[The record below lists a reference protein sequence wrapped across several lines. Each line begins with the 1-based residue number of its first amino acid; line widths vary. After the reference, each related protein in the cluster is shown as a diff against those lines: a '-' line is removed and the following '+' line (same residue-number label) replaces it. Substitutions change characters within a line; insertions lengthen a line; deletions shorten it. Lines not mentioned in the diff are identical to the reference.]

1 VAGSSFVYSG
11 LHPLQQQLAS
21 KSESSSSRTHRGLV
35 LFRLKVARSAGE
47 IDELRS
53 AWDWLHSS
61 NLTMFQSYLWNRL
74 AADVFAGREQ
84 PYFIFAE
91 SDNGA
96 AIIPAIIDT
105 DTKTLGFAG
114 ERLFDYRDY
123 LAAGDSEAL
132 QRAWQRL
139 AELNLP
145 VSITAINRP
154 DDLIWACL
162 PKTRFSGAPQLMT
175 REISPDDFT
184 RSHARAF
191 SRLRK
196 LERMG
201 FQLRQCS
208 GSSPVVRR
216 IYESRA
222 NQRDGD
228 ELFRDSHRL
237 EFMAAI
243 AREMGSCCEVFTLE
257 RAGTL
262 AAALVTFRDGNF
274 RRFYTTYYDQEWA
287 RYSPGVSLLFEIA
300 RRTLEQGLSFDLMT
314 GEQSYKMR
322 IAPTAQPLFQVN
334 ASVEQVLQVFPESLR
349 DVAA

>member
-1 VAGSSFVYSG
+1 
-11 LHPLQQQLAS
+11 
-21 KSESSSSRTHRGLV
+21 

-74 AADVFAGREQ
+74 AADAFASREQ
-84 PYFIFAE
+84 PYFVFAE

-105 DTKTLGFAG
+105 DSKTLGFAG

-123 LAAGDSEAL
+123 LAVGDSEAL
-132 QRAWQRL
+132 KRAWQRL
-139 AELNLP
+139 GALSLP
-145 VSITAINRP
+145 ISITAINRP
-154 DDLIWACL
+154 DGLIWESL
-162 PKTRFSGAPQLMT
+162 PKTRFSGAPQLMN
-175 REISPDDFT
+175 REIAPEDFA
-184 RSHARAF
+184 RSHVRAF

-201 FQLRQCS
+201 FQIQQCS
-208 GSSPVVRR
+208 GNSSVVRW

-222 NQRDGD
+222 CQHDGD

-243 AREMGSCCEVFTLE
+243 AREMGSSCEVFALE

-274 RRFYTTYYDQEWA
+274 RRFYTTYYDQDWA

-334 ASVEQVLQVFPESLR
+334 ASAGQLRQLVSESLC

>member
-1 VAGSSFVYSG
+1 MAGNHSG
-11 LHPLQQQLAS
+11 LHPLQQRLAS
-21 KSESSSSRTHRGLV
+21 NSESLKSKTHRGIV

-53 AWDWLHSS
+53 AWAWLHSS
-61 NLTMFQSYLWNRL
+61 KLTMFQSYLWNRL
-74 AADVFAGREQ
+74 AADVFAGRQQ
-84 PYFIFAE
+84 PYFVFAE
-91 SDNGA
+91 SDNGT

-105 DTKTLGFAG
+105 DTKTLALAG

-123 LAAGDSEAL
+123 LAVGDSEAL
-132 QRAWQRL
+132 KRAWQHL
-139 AELNLP
+139 AALNLP
-145 VSITAINRP
+145 ISITAINRP
-154 DDLIWACL
+154 DGLIWKSL
-162 PKTRFSGAPQLMT
+162 PKTRFSGAPQLMNH
-175 REISPDDFT
+175 EIAPEDFA
-184 RSHARAF
+184 RNHARAF

-201 FQLRQCS
+201 FQLQQCP
-208 GSSPVVRR
+208 GGSPVVRR

-222 NQRDGD
+222 YQRNGD

-257 RAGTL
+257 RAGRL

-274 RRFYTTYYDQEWA
+274 RRFYTTYYDQDWA
-287 RYSPGVSLLFEIA
+287 RYSPGSSLLFEIA
-300 RRTLEQGLSFDLMT
+300 RRTLEHGLSLDLMT

-334 ASVEQVLQVFPESLR
+334 ASAGQLRQLFSESLC
-349 DVAA
+349 DIAA